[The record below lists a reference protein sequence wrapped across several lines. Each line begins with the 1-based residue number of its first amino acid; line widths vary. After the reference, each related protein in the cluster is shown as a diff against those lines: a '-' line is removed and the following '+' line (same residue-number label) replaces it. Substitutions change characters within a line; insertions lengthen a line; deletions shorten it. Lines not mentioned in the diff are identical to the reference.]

1 MCAYHICHLCVHVCA
16 LCACLFMC
24 ICVFLCSRENA
35 VVRSIECSHIVGNF
49 FPFKNES
56 GRTVGCAVVVSLAGS
71 RDRIADARLDTGPAR
86 QTGPSTNNL
95 SSYFLGTFGTSG
107 IFISEEF
114 FMLSTEK

>member
-1 MCAYHICHLCVHVCA
+1 MS
-16 LCACLFMC
+16 F
-24 ICVFLCSRENA
+24 VFASMFVVRMFVYVYIRVLCSGKNA

-107 IFISEEF
+107 IFIS
-114 FMLSTEK
+114 

>member
-1 MCAYHICHLCVHVCA
+1 MRAYHICHLCVHVYA

-24 ICVFLCSRENA
+24 ICVFLCSGENA

-56 GRTVGCAVVVSLAGS
+56 GGTVGCAVVVSLAGS

-95 SSYFLGTFGTSG
+95 SSYFLGTFGT
-107 IFISEEF
+107 FIS
-114 FMLSTEK
+114 